1 MIDHDVNA
9 VEIRNLSKG
18 FGGIEVLRD
27 ISLTVKKGR
36 TVSILGPSGSGK
48 STMLRCI
55 NWLEQPD
62 RGEIFIAG
70 ERIGFQA
77 GGRTPMTGRALARV
91 RARTAMVFQ
100 GFNLWPH
107 LTVLGNVIEAPIH
120 VKGVSRSDATKLGN
134 ELLAKVGL
142 SHKCDAY
149 PAMLSGGQKQRVAI
163 ARALAMRPE
172 VILFDEPTSALD
184 PELVGE
190 VLTVMKTLAME
201 GHTMIVVTHEMEFA
215 RRVSDELVF
224 IDRGV
229 VVEQCAP
236 EQFFTQSKSERLQQ
250 FLGRREMCNSPTTT
264 VLDSVQRRWP
274 SP

>member
-1 MIDHDVNA
+1 MSQQDVAA
-9 VEIRNLSKG
+9 VEIRNLSKSFNG
-18 FGGIEVLRD
+18 VEVLRD
-27 ISLTVKKGR
+27 ISLKVRKGQ

-55 NWLEQPD
+55 NWLEQPSQ
-62 RGEIFIAG
+62 GEILIAG
-70 ERIGFQA
+70 ERIGLQA
-77 GGRTPMTGRALARV
+77 DGKTPMTGRALARV

-120 VKGVSRSDATKLGN
+120 VAKISRSDATKLGK
-134 ELLAKVGL
+134 ELLAKVGM

-163 ARALAMRPE
+163 ARALAMQPE

-190 VLTVMKTLAME
+190 VLAVMKTLANE
-201 GHTMIVVTHEMEFA
+201 GYTMVVVTHEMEFA
-215 RRVSDELVF
+215 RQVSNEIVF
-224 IDRGV
+224 IDKGV
-229 VVEQCAP
+229 VVEHAEP
-236 EQFFTQSKSERLQQ
+236 EAFFTLSQSERVHQ
-250 FLGRREMCNSPTTT
+250 FLGRYTARS
-264 VLDSVQRRWP
+264 
-274 SP
+274 